1 MAQNAS
7 NKTTTQPTITA
18 NNDSTNFNPHQDA
31 DDFVEAVSA
40 QMPPSMRTSEHKS
53 TDELLK
59 ELNRVP
65 LFMTSLDETD
75 GEGGENVMLEAIKAL
90 AYEGTKSE
98 VAANFREQGNEQAR
112 AKNWKDARD
121 FYTQAIQTLHG
132 TLKTTSAEPEPESAV
147 KVVEIDDD
155 AETHREREHEEACL
169 VNRALCNLE
178 MSIAAPQNITITTST
193 FTPNQQLQPQP
204 ITEYI

>member
-1 MAQNAS
+1 MAQNES
-7 NKTTTQPTITA
+7 NKPSTQPITA
-18 NNDSTNFNPHQDA
+18 ADDVANSSSHRDA

-40 QMPPSMRTSEHKS
+40 QIPPGMRTREQKS
-53 TDELLK
+53 ADEVLK

-90 AYEGTKSE
+90 AYEGTKAE
-98 VAANFREQGNEQAR
+98 VAVNFREQGNEQAR

-121 FYTQAIQTLHG
+121 FYTQAIQTLRG
-132 TLKTTSAEPEPESAV
+132 TLKTTEAEPDASV
-147 KVVEIDDD
+147 KVIEIDEEGE
-155 AETHREREHEEACL
+155 AKKEREHEEACL

-178 MSIAAPQNITITTST
+178 MSITAPLKNIVLHNASRLTT
-193 FTPNQQLQPQP
+193 
-204 ITEYI
+204 